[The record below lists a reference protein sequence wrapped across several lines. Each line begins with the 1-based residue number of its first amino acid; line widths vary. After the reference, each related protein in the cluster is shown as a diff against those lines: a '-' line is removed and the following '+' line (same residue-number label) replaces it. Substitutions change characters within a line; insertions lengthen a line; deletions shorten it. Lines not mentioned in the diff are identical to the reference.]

1 MNPLPIR
8 LATLGFAVALF
19 LVISAGCTSQS
30 SPAIPASAVTTT
42 LGDRRIALSVG
53 PLTEGQ
59 RRIEV
64 WAIDQRGRSLN
75 DVQQVHLSF
84 SMPFICADVID
95 LTLDQAAGGHFQQ
108 QGAFFGM
115 AGSWVADLT
124 LQTTAGETYQTRL
137 VAVVDQPD
145 VVNPFAAGNLPD
157 AALLAQGRQLYVT
170 HCAACHGM
178 NGRGD
183 GPRSVTLNPRP
194 TDLTAHMV
202 DGKHTD
208 EQTYLTI
215 SNGRANTAMPA
226 WGGTLREQE
235 IWQLTAYI
243 RTFAQAPEQQ
253 PAPPPTES
261 PQP

>member
-1 MNPLPIR
+1 MNPRAIR
-8 LATLGFAVALF
+8 LTSLSVAVALF
-19 LVISAGCTSQS
+19 LIIGVGCTSH
-30 SPAIPASAVTTT
+30 PTLTIPASAVTAT
-42 LGDRRIALSVG
+42 LGDRRVALSVG
-53 PLTEGQ
+53 ALTAGQ

-64 WAIDQRGRSLN
+64 WNTDQHGRSLD
-75 DVQQVHLSF
+75 DVQQVQLRF

-95 LTLDQAAGGHFQQ
+95 LTLDRMTGGHFQR

-124 LQTTAGETYQTRL
+124 LQTTAGQTYQTRL

-157 AALLAQGRQLYVT
+157 AAWLTQGRQLYVT

-178 NGRGD
+178 NGHGD
-183 GPRSVTLNPRP
+183 GPRSATLNPRP

-202 DGKHTD
+202 AGKHTD

-215 SNGRANTAMPA
+215 SNGRTNTAMPA

-243 RTFAQAPEQQ
+243 RTFAQQTDAQ
-253 PAPPPTES
+253 PAPLPAAA